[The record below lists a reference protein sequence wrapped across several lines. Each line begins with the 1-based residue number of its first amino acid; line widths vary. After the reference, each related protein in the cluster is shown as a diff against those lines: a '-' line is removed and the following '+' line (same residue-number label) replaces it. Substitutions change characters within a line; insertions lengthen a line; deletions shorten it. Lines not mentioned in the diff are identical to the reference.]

1 MPSTTTSTFFS
12 IGLVGAVSLY
22 AAVEGKT
29 NGRSKREQMTIVSWL
44 LAIFLWWLLQLK
56 YLRLSREQ
64 KCFVVV

>member
-1 MPSTTTSTFFS
+1 
-12 IGLVGAVSLY
+12 LVGAVSLY